1 MKRYLVICFFCLFSF
16 MSYSQSGM
24 LDEIIFGK
32 VSSEKEHCFKE
43 RSSQIIVG
51 GLNEPAR
58 LLLPIKGER
67 VEGGNMTFRMKVSPD
82 KQNYFTARFWGSDTG
97 NSNIL
102 ILFCEGKQIGYRH
115 LGDYDM
121 LYIANEDVP
130 FNERFTYMT
139 LPLPLD
145 MTKGKKDIELSI
157 RSTGRIYRYG
167 ETFDSYQKPMTQPA
181 KAVYK
186 GYTHTE
192 GCFIPHS
199 REQQGKEP
207 MEKVRTSPGEEV
219 LDEVKSLV
227 NSEIAKILAKKTVS
241 DVELLLIADA
251 YNIQWTKAYK
261 KQEVVAKVIDETDRF
276 YKRFKQNSSVINTWI
291 TAGKICNA
299 VYLFTSQIREVLD
312 VKMENGQTRRQNWSE
327 LFVACIEY
335 AKTHRRQYTNQ
346 SMIVDLYI
354 YHVNRILAV
363 VDYEKALPYYQTQ
376 KYLYESMGISPWLGR
391 ETANGQEKPLGDD
404 YYQLTDRGL
413 TKELGFVGG
422 YGEILH
428 WMNLIYDVTGEK
440 GDGDSRDA
448 IIRGQ
453 MLKMF
458 KARSY
463 FRYPSVDNDGYR
475 AMRGEAVIG
484 WRDHGYYPANIL
496 YGEKGFTRE
505 TEPFMVTASVMDPI
519 TIAFAQQMLDD
530 NQYFHV
536 VKERMKDRGVESIY
550 NLLRVPENYELIKK
564 QPKKSVKLPMSKG
577 MPDVIFSDEEIGT
590 VAIKN
595 GDEILYASL
604 YWRSNYAVNF
614 LARVHY
620 ITPEIDRVAT
630 VFQDI
635 KFTDS
640 GMRYKRPERV
650 NLAFSD
656 ARDFYPEIKS
666 AHTGEELPIAKIPAG
681 IQFEPGSENAYAGRG
696 DFYTLRYGKY
706 LIAMNCTKDRS
717 YELKVPQKDKVFS
730 FPEKEEVKQ
739 PIINVSPHTTVVLLV
754 E

>member
-1 MKRYLVICFFCLFSF
+1 
-16 MSYSQSGM
+16 
-24 LDEIIFGK
+24 
-32 VSSEKEHCFKE
+32 
-43 RSSQIIVG
+43 
-51 GLNEPAR
+51 
-58 LLLPIKGER
+58 
-67 VEGGNMTFRMKVSPD
+67 
-82 KQNYFTARFWGSDTG
+82 
-97 NSNIL
+97 
-102 ILFCEGKQIGYRH
+102 LFCEGKQIGYRH

-121 LYIANEDVP
+121 LYIANEGVP

-199 REQQGKEP
+199 RELQGKEP

-261 KQEVVAKVIDETDRF
+261 KQEVVVKVIDETDRF

-354 YHVNRILAV
+354 YHVNRILVV

-595 GDEILYASL
+595 GDEILYVSL

-620 ITPEIDRVAT
+620 ITPEIDRVTT

-739 PIINVSPHTTVVLLV
+739 SIINVSPQTTVVLLV